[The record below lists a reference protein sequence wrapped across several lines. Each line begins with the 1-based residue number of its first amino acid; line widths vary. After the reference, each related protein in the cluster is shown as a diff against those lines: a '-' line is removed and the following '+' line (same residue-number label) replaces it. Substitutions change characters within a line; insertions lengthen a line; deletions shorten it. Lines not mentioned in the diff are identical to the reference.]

1 MDGLSKPSQ
10 RQKCYPRLS
19 LAVWLLAVSEYC
31 LLSQDMLTQSKFL
44 LHLKMLNA
52 GVQLAVDCVVVVL
65 VLDCK
70 FFCTGV
76 CLIVVVVVVFFL
88 VFASTQSL

>member
-10 RQKCYPRLS
+10 RQKCCPRLS
-19 LAVWLLAVSEYC
+19 LGVWLLAVSEYC

-44 LHLKMLNA
+44 LHLKMLLNA

-70 FFCTGV
+70 FFCIGV
-76 CLIVVVVVVFFL
+76 CLIVVVVVVVVVVKL
-88 VFASTQSL
+88 